1 MVNAWS
7 LAASI
12 LDGTFDKDYP
22 IMTEK
27 TGNININTGV
37 GNTVTYNVPLTDTNL
52 NGDITIGSGSTMTYD
67 QMVSAGYEMSG
78 EGIWWPQ
85 DDGTI
90 NINTT
95 GIGNTATV
103 SISDDIKHSEYW
115 YDYKRNDP
123 DAENPFTDAFDYMMG
138 EAVVNGTPYP
148 QSYLADN
155 DDQASHHFADSLTL
169 NIEDPI
175 KEIMTDSR
183 NKYHENE
190 ILEDIKDYVSST
202 YNGHYTGTKHEYR
215 NVQTLDLMASRDLAS
230 TFCQANILKYG
241 SRYGSKDG
249 RNKKD
254 LLKVIHY
261 AMLLLHF
268 DEHYGK
274 PKMTSGNID
283 HNMP

>member
-37 GNTVTYNVPLTDTNL
+37 GNTVTYNVPLVDTNL
-52 NGDITIGSGSTMTYD
+52 DGDITISTGST
-67 QMVSAGYEMSG
+67 
-78 EGIWWPQ
+78 
-85 DDGTI
+85 
-90 NINTT
+90 
-95 GIGNTATV
+95 ATEPA
-103 SISDDIKHSEYW
+103 HSPYY
-115 YDYKRNDP
+115 YDYNRNDP
-123 DAENPFTDAFDYMMG
+123 DRENPFTDAFDYMMA

-155 DDQASHHFADSLTL
+155 DDQVSHHFADSLTL

-190 ILEDIKDYVSST
+190 ILEDIKDYVLST

-274 PKMTSGNID
+274 PSMTSGNID

>member
-123 DAENPFTDAFDYMMG
+123 DAENPFTDAFDYMMA
-138 EAVVNGTPYP
+138 ETVVNGSP
-148 QSYLADN
+148 QPIVADI
-155 DDQASHHFADSLTL
+155 DDMYSHHFVDDTMMGTVSVGV
-169 NIEDPI
+169 
-175 KEIMTDSR
+175 TDSYDFMYPYTMTGSLSSQMR
-183 NKYHENE
+183 QE
-190 ILEDIKDYVSST
+190 IKDIINEV
-202 YNGHYTGTKHEYR
+202 
-215 NVQTLDLMASRDLAS
+215 LDEREL
-230 TFCQANILKYG
+230 
-241 SRYGSKDG
+241 
-249 RNKKD
+249 NKKLEGPYD
-254 LLKVIHY
+254 
-261 AMLLLHF
+261 F
-268 DEHYGK
+268 PEE
-274 PKMTSGNID
+274 
-283 HNMP
+283 